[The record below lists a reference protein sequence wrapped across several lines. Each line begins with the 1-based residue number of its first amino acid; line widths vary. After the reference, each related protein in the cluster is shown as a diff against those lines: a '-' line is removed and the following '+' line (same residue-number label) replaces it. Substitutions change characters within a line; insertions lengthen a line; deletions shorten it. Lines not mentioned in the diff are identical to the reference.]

1 MGDLKVEFRVAMP
14 KYLSSN
20 QRALVEML
28 ADEMGDKS
36 AKRIMN
42 LHKT

>member
-1 MGDLKVEFRVAMP
+1 MP

-42 LHKT
+42 LHRT